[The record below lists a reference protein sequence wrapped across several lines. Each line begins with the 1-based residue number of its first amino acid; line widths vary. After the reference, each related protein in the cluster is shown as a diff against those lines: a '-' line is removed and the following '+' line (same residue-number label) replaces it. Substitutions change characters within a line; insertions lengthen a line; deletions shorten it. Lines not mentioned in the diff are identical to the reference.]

1 VTPSVVDPTVVDDL
15 VTTRQNKKVAAKV

>member
-1 VTPSVVDPTVVDDL
+1 VTPSVVDPTEVDDL